1 MTDFPSVSAT
11 FKSISEKDFKR
22 LGELIYSQC
31 GIQMK
36 ESKRT
41 MLQARL
47 QKRMRKLGVDS
58 FEHYCNYLFSPDGMK
73 DELIHLIDVVTTNKT
88 DFFREPKHFEYLT
101 KKAIPELINVQKSVR
116 KSVSIWSA
124 GCSTGQEPY
133 TLAMVLNDFAEKLQ
147 GFTYSILA
155 TDISTQVLEKAKL
168 AIYESEVVEP
178 VPLEFKRK
186 YLLRSKDKNKD
197 IVRVASELRDRI
209 CFRRLNFMDDDFGL
223 REPVDI
229 IFCRNVIIY
238 FDRPT
243 QEKLFNRFCRYLS
256 IGGYIF
262 VGHSETLHS
271 LNVPL
276 TMVAPTIYRRNK

>member
-1 MTDFPSVSAT
+1 MTDFSSVCTT

-22 LGELIYSQC
+22 LGELIHSQC

-36 ESKRT
+36 ESKKT

-47 QKRMRKLGVDS
+47 QKRMRKLEMGS
-58 FEHYCNYLFSPDGMK
+58 FEKYCEYLFSPEGMRN
-73 DELIHLIDVVTTNKT
+73 ELINLIDVVTTNKT

-101 KKAIPELINVQKSVR
+101 KNAIPDLIGTQKSVR

-147 GFTYSILA
+147 SFTYSILA
-155 TDISTQVLEKAKL
+155 TDISTLVLEKAKL
-168 AIYESEVVEP
+168 AIYESEVVDP
-178 VPLEFKRK
+178 VPLEFKTK
-186 YLLRSKDKNKD
+186 YLLRSKDKCKD
-197 IVRVASELRDRI
+197 LVRIIPELRDRI

-223 REPVDI
+223 REPIDI

-238 FDRPT
+238 FDRAT
-243 QEKLFNRFCRYLS
+243 QEKLLNRFCRYLN

-276 TMVAPTIYRRNK
+276 TMVAPTIYRKMK